1 MMIYWGMVGN
11 SHDASLAVFNDGEL
25 KWAALAKDFSGV
37 ANDPHF
43 SWTMLSVAREL
54 YGEPDRIAWYEKPF
68 LKSLRQL
75 GAGQGWLFGE
85 NNIKKYLKQWD
96 IKCPIDYVKHH
107 HSHAA
112 YGYYTSGFKDAS
124 IICIDSIGEYET
136 LTMWQ
141 GKGDQLK
148 KVSSQSYPNSLGL
161 WYSAM
166 TQRLD
171 ATPNKEEYLVSQM
184 AKKGDA
190 YRYRQLLLDDFF
202 DIKFNP
208 LCKIEFKINCHR
220 GLRWWRPEIT
230 DDDLFDLAA
239 GVQNVFEDLVLRLTT
254 SMAMNMPSNN
264 IVVTGGCALN
274 KDAMDKVKPNW
285 NNMWI
290 PPNPGDPGSCIGA
303 VLALNDER
311 LGTILGSEKKHIDF
325 DPKVWYNSK

>member
-1 MMIYWGMVGN
+1 MIYWGMVGN

-148 KVSSQSYPNSLGL
+148 KVSSQSDRKS
-161 WYSAM
+161 
-166 TQRLD
+166 
-171 ATPNKEEYLVSQM
+171 
-184 AKKGDA
+184 
-190 YRYRQLLLDDFF
+190 
-202 DIKFNP
+202 
-208 LCKIEFKINCHR
+208 
-220 GLRWWRPEIT
+220 
-230 DDDLFDLAA
+230 
-239 GVQNVFEDLVLRLTT
+239 
-254 SMAMNMPSNN
+254 
-264 IVVTGGCALN
+264 VV
-274 KDAMDKVKPNW
+274 
-285 NNMWI
+285 
-290 PPNPGDPGSCIGA
+290 
-303 VLALNDER
+303 
-311 LGTILGSEKKHIDF
+311 
-325 DPKVWYNSK
+325 